1 MNQDRYDFVVIGAGL
16 AGCAAAWWLSHL
28 GEVALL
34 SKVPPEGSNSHHAQ
48 GGLAAAVGAGDSPA
62 WHAEDTLAA
71 GAGLCR
77 PDAVARLTARAPQL
91 VRWLVDLGVPFD
103 RAADGSLRLGLE
115 GAHGRPRI
123 LHAGGDASGRHILAA
138 VRQALTLRP
147 TVDVLWDAQVVRLA
161 RHPSRE
167 RPGRVTGVWVARP
180 GGLWFV
186 GARRG
191 VVLATG
197 GAGQLF
203 AATTN
208 PPGATGEGLV
218 LAYDAGATLRN
229 LEFMQ
234 FHPTALASEGN
245 PRFLLSEAL
254 RGAGAT
260 LIDER
265 GAPVMADHPQGD
277 LAPRDVV
284 ARAVYARLQ
293 RGERVYL
300 DATRIGDLAER
311 FPTVYEGCRSHGFDL
326 VAEPVPVTPAAHFLM
341 GGVAAT
347 LAGETDVPGLYAV
360 GEVANTGCHG
370 ANRLASNSLL
380 ECLVMAYE
388 LYEHVRS
395 GEDADV
401 PAAPAAAASPAGAD
415 AADALGGGIER
426 VQQILWTHVGLVRHA
441 TGLRKAIGV
450 LAALE
455 EVHPGSAAVRAAR
468 LMAESALVRQES
480 RGAHYRSDFPH
491 PAADLAGCDTLCRVG
506 QPPRLQAAEVVPA
519 GAAWVRM

>member
-1 MNQDRYDFVVIGAGL
+1 
-16 AGCAAAWWLSHL
+16 
-28 GEVALL
+28 
-34 SKVPPEGSNSHHAQ
+34 
-48 GGLAAAVGAGDSPA
+48 
-62 WHAEDTLAA
+62 
-71 GAGLCR
+71 
-77 PDAVARLTARAPQL
+77 
-91 VRWLVDLGVPFD
+91 
-103 RAADGSLRLGLE
+103 
-115 GAHGRPRI
+115 
-123 LHAGGDASGRHILAA
+123 
-138 VRQALTLRP
+138 
-147 TVDVLWDAQVVRLA
+147 
-161 RHPSRE
+161 
-167 RPGRVTGVWVARP
+167 VTGVWVTRP
-180 GGLWFV
+180 GGLRFV

-208 PPGATGEGLV
+208 PRGAAGEGLV

-234 FHPTALASEGN
+234 FHPTALASDGN

-265 GAPVMADHPQGD
+265 GAPVMGDHPQGD

-300 DATRIGDLAER
+300 DCTGIAQLAER
-311 FPTVYEGCRSHGFDL
+311 FPTVYEGCRSYGFNPT
-326 VAEPVPVTPAAHFLM
+326 AEPVPVTPAAHFLM

-347 LAGETDVPGLYAV
+347 LAGETDVPGLYAI

-388 LYEHVRS
+388 LYEHVRY
-395 GEDADV
+395 GGDADIPGRAGGV
-401 PAAPAAAASPAGAD
+401 DTAAEAPDWAGTVDAAAMDAAAREAVAVDVEASAVDAAGAAAAEAAGEAGSRVDVRGEQGAD
-415 AADALGGGIER
+415 VSCGQGRELEQ

-441 TGLRKAIGV
+441 DGLRTAIAA

-455 EVHPGSAAVRAAR
+455 EDHPGSAAVRVAR
-468 LMAESALVRQES
+468 LMAESALVREES
-480 RGAHYRSDFPH
+480 RGAHYRSDFPQ
-491 PAADLAGCDTLCRVG
+491 PAAHLAGCDTVSRLG
-506 QPPRLQAAEVVPA
+506 QPPRLQAAEAVAA
-519 GAAWVRM
+519 GAAPVRI